1 MSSPVSEEMRAYL
14 DRRLLSK
21 DEIDD
26 ATNSLAKR
34 IEDYYLPGDF
44 GLVPILPCASVFATD
59 LIRKI
64 RITVRVFPAT
74 VNATYQG
81 AGTNGKANY
90 DVSGIVHEARDLPN
104 RVLIVTTVADASLDW
119 LTFVGD
125 ICRRLA
131 QVRNVRT
138 CALFQ
143 TSDCD
148 SESKPID
155 FLGAQSPTASRK
167 FVGYGLGY
175 KGYYS
180 QIEDIYTLHK
190 DF

>member
-1 MSSPVSEEMRAYL
+1 MPSPVSKEMRDFL

-26 ATNSLAKR
+26 AVSSLAKR

-44 GLVPILPCASVFATD
+44 GLVAILPHASAFTTD
-59 LIRKI
+59 LMRKI
-64 RITVRVFPAT
+64 RMPVRFFPAA
-74 VNATYQG
+74 VSATYKDQSV
-81 AGTNGKANY
+81 TGKVNY
-90 DVSGIVHEARDLPN
+90 DVSGIVHEAQELPP

-131 QVRNVRT
+131 HVRNVRT

-148 SESKPID
+148 SESNPVD
-155 FLGAQSPTASRK
+155 FLGAQLPTETRK

-175 KGYYS
+175 KGYFA
-180 QIEDIYTLHK
+180 QHEDIYTLRK